1 MPTFDGSCVIG
12 PSVLRATHTKLSFLA
27 LPSFAHIKIRFY
39 AKVKAVYF
47 FLRFYVLKLLG
58 LSCKAESTGNTL
70 FYIFYVFK
78 VCTLL

>member
-58 LSCKAESTGNTL
+58 LSWKGAFLTD
-70 FYIFYVFK
+70 FMF
-78 VCTLL
+78 